1 MGEAATR
8 FSDLTIITSDN
19 PRQEDPMDIISEI
32 ETGIDG
38 REVKKNEPDNLKL
51 NEGGRI
57 YTVIPERK
65 KAIEAAINAAGKADI
80 VLIAGKGHEDY
91 QILGAEKT
99 PFDDCIVA
107 RQILKSRSQLK

>member
-1 MGEAATR
+1 VWRKPGQKANDLLMGEAATR

-65 KAIEAAINAAGKADI
+65 RLLRPLSMLLVKR
-80 VLIAGKGHEDY
+80 
-91 QILGAEKT
+91 T
-99 PFDDCIVA
+99 SF
-107 RQILKSRSQLK
+107 